1 MDECTQPSTQQ
12 VFDPRRLGNQSE
24 LCEEDIS
31 DIICILQPKSAAA
44 LRAVARTAEY
54 RPHHVR
60 HAFGTGA
67 PQDIALR
74 FSSPSAR
81 PPFGFSFGRH
91 RSEADV
97 LISDNSEAAKKISNL
112 HFRIYFN
119 RSAVLML
126 EDVSQNGTYVDGV
139 FLCGRG
145 KGRHATRVIT
155 NGSYINVPA
164 PSVDD
169 EVVFMVQVPSRDGF
183 EREYTTKLE
192 AYLRRTS
199 PGRHASVASAA
210 IPTTSFGMKWDGRP
224 DFKVTNMV
232 GKGAFATVYQLTT
245 YRDGHL
251 LAAKELEKK
260 RLVKDGVLDR
270 RVSNELKIMKSV
282 KHPHIVEY
290 IGSHDHQEHLYILME
305 YVSGGDLQHYLKRSA
320 LSEENAQRV
329 AQQTLSALEYL
340 HRNKITHRDIKPDN
354 ILIASEDPF
363 TIKLSDFGLS
373 KVRTDNSFAK
383 TFCGTI
389 LYCAPE
395 VFPQFAAERPGIKRR
410 HGTKSPGYSYGCAVD
425 IWSLGAVLWFALSGS
440 PPFEGMMDPTGRLMF
455 ENIMHTPLNPAALDE
470 HGISRE
476 AKDFLTQMLSTVP
489 ESRPTAA
496 ECLEHPWIA
505 GAQAPGT
512 LDVIDEEEDH
522 AERFSQLSI
531 NDPTRD
537 ALDSD
542 SDWDLDEADL
552 DHMARFD
559 RSWSRSKRVKTD
571 AVFPTNQV
579 RSASDREESSEE
591 QSAAEPSN
599 DESDDTKP
607 KGSPY
612 LFGELSVSALD
623 NPGALGERATRALSR
638 NLGAKA
644 ECSSAIFAS
653 SSIPSAV
660 AGATDASLFGA
671 ESMVRD
677 LNVASPRGSGSYSS
691 AAESSSANSMLVAP
705 EMHDRQTLSYVS
717 EETPRA
723 KDSVFHSLSNDDDTP
738 DAQRQGRRAA
748 GHHVPQQRPFA
759 RLPPPRALVPLVRL
773 AVGGHDASPA
783 DAGAG
788 GRPRRAPGAPA
799 ARCARRATA
808 PRACCCGSTAWPR
821 RGAAPRAARTCT
833 RTRWTAAC
841 PRSASCCYSTRR
853 GPRRRPR
860 AARTGPRCPACS
872 RSSRTAP
879 TRRRCGST
887 GGCWRARRPTGG
899 TTARGCSRGTW
910 SPSSRTGT
918 ASACGSCASLAWASR
933 AARGARRSRRLF
945 PARTTLARREVFAF
959 PRFGL
964 TALEHLSLGV
974 WDWFC
979 RHDGL
984 SLVVS
989 RVEGWRA
996 SRLRSRRAD
1005 DIWALHRTIMRR

>member
-1 MDECTQPSTQQ
+1 MDESTQPSTQQ

-44 LRAVARTAEY
+44 LRAVARTAEN

-74 FSSPSAR
+74 FSSPVAR

-91 RSEADV
+91 RSAADV

-164 PSVDD
+164 ACMDD
-169 EVVFMVQVPSRDGF
+169 EVVFVVQVPSRDGF

-224 DFKVTNMV
+224 DFKVTNMI

-290 IGSHDHQEHLYILME
+290 IGSHDHQDHLYILME

-320 LSEENAQRV
+320 LSEENAKRV
-329 AQQTLSALEYL
+329 AQQTLSALDYL
-340 HRNKITHRDIKPDN
+340 HRSKITHRDIKPDN

-455 ENIMHTPLNPAALDE
+455 ENIMHTPLDPAPLDK
-470 HGISRE
+470 HGVSRE

-496 ECLEHPWIA
+496 ECLEHPWLA
-505 GAQAPGT
+505 GAQAAGT
-512 LDVIDEEEDH
+512 LDVIEEEEDQ

-531 NDPTRD
+531 NDPTHA

-571 AVFPTNQV
+571 AVFPSNQV

-599 DESDDTKP
+599 DESDSA

-623 NPGALGERATRALSR
+623 NPGALGERATRALARS
-638 NLGAKA
+638 LGAKA
-644 ECSSAIFAS
+644 ECSSAMFAS

-677 LNVASPRGSGSYSS
+677 LNVASPRGSGSYGS
-691 AAESSSANSMLVAP
+691 AAESSSANSMVATP
-705 EMHDRQTLSYVS
+705 DMADRQMLSYSS

-723 KDSVFHSLSNDDDTP
+723 KDSVFRSLSNDDDTP
-738 DAQRQGRRAA
+738 TRNDGVPLPDTMYPSSAPSHGSLLPAPSSRSCGSPSAA
-748 GHHVPQQRPFA
+748 TTPHPPTPEQAADLAARPARCGTLRTTRDSAA
-759 RLPPPRALVPLVRL
+759 RLLLRL
-773 AVGGHDASPA
+773 DGVATSW
-783 DAGAG
+783 
-788 GRPRRAPGAPA
+788 GRA
-799 ARCARRATA
+799 ARCTHVYPDNMDRRVPKVSFVLLFHA
-808 PRACCCGSTAWPR
+808 PGSE
-821 RGAAPRAARTCT
+821 AA
-833 RTRWTAAC
+833 
-841 PRSASCCYSTRR
+841 
-853 GPRRRPR
+853 
-860 AARTGPRCPACS
+860 
-872 RSSRTAP
+872 
-879 TRRRCGST
+879 
-887 GGCWRARRPTGG
+887 
-899 TTARGCSRGTW
+899 
-910 SPSSRTGT
+910 
-918 ASACGSCASLAWASR
+918 
-933 AARGARRSRRLF
+933 AARGEDWAALPGLFALIKNCSDSAPLWVNGRLLLARTADGRDYCARLF
-945 PARTTLARREVFAF
+945 SGDVVTVFQDREGECLRFVCEFGVGESRGARSAPFEA
-959 PRFGL
+959 
-964 TALEHLSLGV
+964 
-974 WDWFC
+974 
-979 RHDGL
+979 
-984 SLVVS
+984 VVS
-989 RVEGWRA
+989 GEAAAGR
-996 SRLRSRRAD
+996 
-1005 DIWALHRTIMRR
+1005 